1 MSMLCR
7 WQRRSELV
15 GMLPYGPSIRKCRE
29 EASLALR
36 QVSIH
41 HIAAARV
48 IKSPEQIREKNNL
61 GKEKYQ

>member
-1 MSMLCR
+1 M
-7 WQRRSELV
+7 

-48 IKSPEQIREKNNL
+48 IKSPERIREKNNL